1 MKNLILVLNSGSTSI
16 KYTLFDEKL
25 VEIDSGEEKDIG
37 TKKGAKNHR
46 EALERT
52 FKKLSTLGKVSTPKD
67 IKAVGHR
74 VVHGGARLKKPI
86 IVNQSVI
93 KEIEKYKKL
102 APLHNPPNVAGIKAC
117 KKLIPWAKNVA
128 VFDTGFFESLKP
140 EAYLYAIPY
149 QIYQKEKIRRYG
161 FHGISHKY
169 ISEEAERILGKKIKN
184 LITCHLGGG
193 SSITATKNGAPIDTS
208 MGLTPLEGLVM
219 TTRSGSIDPSI
230 PLFLISNLGYSAEK
244 VDYILNNKSGF
255 IGVCGTKNFKEILER
270 KDEKA
275 KLAYQLFLRSV
286 LKYIGGYVTLL
297 GGLDVLVFTAG
308 IGENAIRFR
317 SDVIKSLKYLGAE
330 IDEKKNQKN
339 EIIIS
344 TKKSKVV
351 IMVIKTNEELM
362 IAKETLKLVKKFI

>member
-25 VEIDSGEEKDIG
+25 VKIDSGKEENIG

-46 EALERT
+46 EALERI
-52 FKKLSTLGKVSTPKD
+52 FKKLSTFGKVSTLKD

-74 VVHGGARLKKPI
+74 VVHGGAKLKKPI

-102 APLHNPPNVAGIKAC
+102 APLHNPPNVAGIRAC

-128 VFDTGFFESLKP
+128 VFDTGFFESLRP

-169 ISEEAERILGKKIKN
+169 ISEEAEKILGKKIKN

-230 PLFLISNLGYSAEK
+230 PLFLISNLGYSAEE

-255 IGVCGTKNFKEILER
+255 IGICGTENFKEILER

-362 IAKETLKLVKKFI
+362 IAKETLKLVKKFL